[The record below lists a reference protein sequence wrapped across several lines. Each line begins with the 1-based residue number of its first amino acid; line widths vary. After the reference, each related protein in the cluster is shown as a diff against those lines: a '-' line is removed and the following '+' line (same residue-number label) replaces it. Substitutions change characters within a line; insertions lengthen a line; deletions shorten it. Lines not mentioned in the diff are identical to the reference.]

1 MIRRRRLRFLCKPL
15 ILLLLLMALFA
26 CESPAQSKFQRF
38 LQLPRPMRNWTLGH
52 LAIANRVWKVS
63 NRALALTDSM
73 RRSPELDADF
83 DGGKLDAFRHGI
95 WMALLVQEIPWK
107 KAARLGKA
115 YERGN
120 YLDFKRGR
128 MEDGA
133 FQDIASASM
142 DLTNNSSGREIGLN
156 NPQASEAE
164 LIEWVLH
171 GIRLG
176 DFVMVLKDS
185 IGNSIR
191 PNGEIIHID
200 PTSPRWENGRSVVP
214 TNWKAP

>member
-1 MIRRRRLRFLCKPL
+1 
-15 ILLLLLMALFA
+15 
-26 CESPAQSKFQRF
+26 
-38 LQLPRPMRNWTLGH
+38 
-52 LAIANRVWKVS
+52 
-63 NRALALTDSM
+63 
-73 RRSPELDADF
+73 
-83 DGGKLDAFRHGI
+83 
-95 WMALLVQEIPWK
+95 MALLVQEIPWK

-128 MEDGA
+128 KEDGA
-133 FQDIASASM
+133 FQDIASTSM

-164 LIEWVLH
+164 LIEEVLH

-185 IGNSIR
+185 LGNSIR